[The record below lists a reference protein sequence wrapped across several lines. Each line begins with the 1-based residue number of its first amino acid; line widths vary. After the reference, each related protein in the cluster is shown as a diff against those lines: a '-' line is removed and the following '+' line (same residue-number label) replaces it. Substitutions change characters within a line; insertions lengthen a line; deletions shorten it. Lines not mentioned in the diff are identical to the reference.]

1 MKKVYY
7 DFHLHS
13 CLSPCGDN
21 DMTPANIAGMA
32 FINGLN
38 AIALTDH
45 NTVKN
50 CTALKNAAEQ
60 YGITVLYGMELTT
73 DEEVHTVCLFPDEK
87 SALEWNEYVY
97 SKLQKIKNN
106 PKIFGNQFFMNE
118 TDKILGEEEFLLIN
132 AANISFEDVFAPVYE
147 LGGIAYPAHV
157 DKNANS
163 LISNLGFVPPDS
175 SFKLAEVH
183 DLSKLDTLT
192 AAHPYFGDCT
202 ILSSSDAHYLGDIQ
216 EREHAL
222 LLSEH
227 SVPALLAWMRSRQA
241 IQE

>member
-1 MKKVYY
+1 MEKLYY

-87 SALEWNEYVY
+87 SANEWNDYVY

-106 PKIFGNQFFMNE
+106 PNIFGSQFVMDE
-118 TDKILGEEEFLLIN
+118 TDKILGEEEYLLIN
-132 AANISFEDVFAPVYE
+132 ATNISFEEVFAPVYD

-175 SFKLAEVH
+175 TFKIAEVH
-183 DLSKLDTLT
+183 NTEKIETICAT
-192 AAHPYFGDCT
+192 HPYFEDCK
-202 ILSSSDAHYLGDIQ
+202 IISSSDAHYLPDINEAKNYLEIDSFNPQ
-216 EREHAL
+216 KIINYLRN
-222 LLSEH
+222 
-227 SVPALLAWMRSRQA
+227 
-241 IQE
+241 IK

>member
-1 MKKVYY
+1 MEKLYY

-87 SALEWNEYVY
+87 SANEWNDYVY

-106 PKIFGNQFFMNE
+106 PNIFGSQFVMDE
-118 TDKILGEEEFLLIN
+118 TDKILGEEEYLLIN
-132 AANISFEDVFAPVYE
+132 ATNISFEEVFAPVYD

-175 SFKLAEVH
+175 TFKIAEVH
-183 DLSKLDTLT
+183 NTEKIETICT
-192 AAHPYFGDCT
+192 THPYFEDCK
-202 ILSSSDAHYLGDIQ
+202 IISSSDAHYLPDINKAKNYL
-216 EREHAL
+216 EIDSFNPKKIINYLRN
-222 LLSEH
+222 
-227 SVPALLAWMRSRQA
+227 
-241 IQE
+241 IK

>member
-1 MKKVYY
+1 MEKVYY

-50 CTALKNAAEQ
+50 CTSLKNAAEQ

-87 SALEWNEYVY
+87 SANEWNEYVY

-106 PKIFGNQFFMNE
+106 PNIFGSQFVMNE

-132 AANISFEDVFAPVYE
+132 ATNISFEDVFDPVYE

-175 SFKLAEVH
+175 TFKIAEMH
-183 DLSKLDTLT
+183 DLTKGDTLFS
-192 AAHPYFGDCT
+192 AHPYFGGCK
-202 ILSSSDAHYLGDIQ
+202 IISSSDAHYLPDIN
-216 EREHAL
+216 EAKNYLE
-222 LLSEH
+222 LS
-227 SVPALLAWMRSRQA
+227 A
-241 IQE
+241 ITPKGIINHLRNINKP

>member
-1 MKKVYY
+1 MEKVYY
-7 DFHLHS
+7 DFHIHS
-13 CLSPCGDN
+13 CLSPCGDD

-50 CTALKNAAEQ
+50 CTALKKSAEQ
-60 YGITVLYGMELTT
+60 YNITVLYGMELTT

-87 SALEWNEYVY
+87 SANEWNEYVY
-97 SKLQKIKNN
+97 SRLQKIKNN
-106 PKIFGNQFFMNE
+106 PNIFGRQLIINE
-118 TDKILGEEEFLLIN
+118 ADKILSEEEFLLIN
-132 AANISFEDVFAPVYE
+132 AVNISFEDVFAPVYE

-175 SFKLAEVH
+175 TFKVAEVH
-183 DLSKLDTLT
+183 NLNSLDTLKT
-192 AAHPYFGDCT
+192 AHPYFKDCT
-202 ILSSSDAHYLGDIQ
+202 ILSSSDAHYLPDIN
-216 EREHAL
+216 EVKNFLEVADTSAKGIINHLRN
-222 LLSEH
+222 
-227 SVPALLAWMRSRQA
+227 
-241 IQE
+241 INK